1 MVRRLVF
8 VAVLLACVSPA
19 GHAHPPGRVAG
30 PTIEDLIGLVDLGT
44 VHGELAL
51 SPDGANI
58 AVFERRANLAR
69 NDYDYTLVIVPT
81 RGGPPRPIADG
92 GGFIRHASDGRRTG
106 GPADRTPV
114 WSPDSQ
120 WVAFIAEREGRAEVW
135 RAHIDS
141 GRTERFAAL
150 DGDVTNLKWLSDG
163 RLLVDMGPTRAALAQ
178 DEEQDADFGYRADD
192 RFSPIFSL
200 NRMPRSDVESVVVD
214 ASGRVE
220 AIDATVRAALVAT
233 ENALLPVI
241 APQPGAPAVQAPP
254 REVRV
259 NRDGQTL
266 RCSTGLCEGDIRSPM
281 LLANGDVAFLRFSGF
296 ARAET
301 GIVIWTPET
310 AALRHLPLDQDR
322 LACVAGREIYCL
334 RESTWRPRE
343 LIAVDP
349 STSATR
355 VLYNANPSWSRFT
368 RPRVERIDFT
378 DQRGLESYAHLVY
391 PAGYRPGRR
400 YPLVIVQYRSH
411 GFLRGGTGGDYPI
424 YPYAARGY
432 FVLSVE
438 RPDDLVRQ
446 TQVDATTFF
455 VEQNLSGEENRM
467 KLDALDA
474 FLAELEQRGLIDP
487 ERIAITGLSDG
498 SETLYL
504 ALMRRHFAA
513 AIVSTQPTER
523 SAWWLQ
529 AETVRASLR
538 RYGDVVPWTQ
548 AEPWRTW
555 WSTNAISEQS
565 SVIGTP
571 LLFNIGHSE
580 AMGAMELYV
589 RLREQRTPTEM
600 YLYPDAYHL
609 KWRPLQVLA
618 SQERGMAWIDFWLR
632 DVEVEDPRDAERIAR
647 WRALRQAAPTAHE
660 AP

>member
-1 MVRRLVF
+1 MVKRLVL
-8 VAVLLACVSPA
+8 VAALLACVSPA
-19 GHAHPPGRVAG
+19 SHAQSPGVVAG

-58 AVFERRANLAR
+58 AVFERRANLTR
-69 NDYDYTLVIVPT
+69 NDYDYTLVLVPT
-81 RGGPPRPIADG
+81 PGGQPRAIADG
-92 GGFIRHASDGRRTG
+92 GGFIRHASEGRRTG
-106 GPADRTPV
+106 GPANRTPA

-135 RAHIDS
+135 RAHIDG
-141 GRTERFAAL
+141 GRTERLAAL
-150 DGDVTNLKWLSDG
+150 DGDVSDLTWLSDG
-163 RLLVDMGPTRAALAQ
+163 RLIVDMGPPRAALMQEAQ
-178 DEEQDADFGYRADD
+178 LDADFGYRADD

-200 NRMPRSDVESVVVD
+200 NRMPRGDVRSVLVD
-214 ASGRVE
+214 ASGQVE
-220 AIDATVRAALVAT
+220 TIDAAARTALIAA
-233 ENALLPVI
+233 ENAHRPVI

-259 NRDGQTL
+259 NRDGRIW
-266 RCSTGLCEGDIRSPM
+266 RCSTGLCDGDIRSPM

-310 AALRHLPLDQDR
+310 GALRHLPLDQDR
-322 LACVAGREIYCL
+322 LACIARREIYCL

-343 LIAVDP
+343 LIAIDP
-349 STSATR
+349 STGATR
-355 VLYNANPSWSRFT
+355 VLYNANPSWSRFA
-368 RPRVERIDFT
+368 RPRIERIDFT

-391 PAGYRPGRR
+391 PAGYRRGRR

-424 YPYAARGY
+424 YAYATRGY

-446 TQVDATTFF
+446 TQVDPTTFF

-467 KLDALDA
+467 KLDAIDA
-474 FLAELEQRGLIDP
+474 FLAELEQRRLIDT
-487 ERIAITGLSDG
+487 EQIAITGLSDG

-504 ALMRRHFAA
+504 ALLRRHFAA
-513 AIVSTQPTER
+513 AVVSTHPSER

-529 AETVRASLR
+529 SETVRASLR
-538 RYGDVVPWTQ
+538 RYGDVVPWTD
-548 AEPWRTW
+548 ANPWRSW
-555 WSTNAISEQS
+555 WNTNAISEQAS
-565 SVIGTP
+565 AIDTP

-589 RLREQRTPTEM
+589 RLREQRTPTEI

-632 DVEVEDPRDAERIAR
+632 GVEAADPRDGDRIAR
-647 WRALRQAAPTAHE
+647 WRALRQALPAAQAAP
-660 AP
+660 

>member
-1 MVRRLVF
+1 MVRRLVL
-8 VAVLLACVSPA
+8 VAALLACVSPA

-30 PTIEDLIGLVDLGT
+30 PTIEDMISLVDLGT

-69 NDYDYTLVIVPT
+69 NDYDYTLVLVPT

-114 WSPDSQ
+114 WAPDSQ
-120 WVAFIAEREGRAEVW
+120 WVAFIAEREGRAELW
-135 RAHIDS
+135 RAHIGG
-141 GRTERFAAL
+141 GRAAQVAAL
-150 DGDVTNLKWLSDG
+150 DGDVTNVMWLSDG
-163 RLLVDMGPTRAALAQ
+163 RLLVEMGPPRASLAH
-178 DEEQDADFGYRADD
+178 DEEQDTNFGYRADD
-192 RFSPIFSL
+192 RLSPIFSL
-200 NRMPRSDVESVVVD
+200 NRMPRGDVRTVLVD
-214 ASGRVE
+214 ASGHVE
-220 AIDATVRAALVAT
+220 AIDAAARTALVAD
-233 ENALLPVI
+233 EDALLPVI
-241 APQPGAPAVQAPP
+241 APRPGAPAVQAPP

-266 RCSTGLCEGDIRSPM
+266 RCSTGLCDGDIRSPM
-281 LLANGDVAFLRFSGF
+281 MLKIGDIAFLRFSGF

-310 AALRHLPLDQDR
+310 GALRHLPLDQDR
-322 LACVAGREIYCL
+322 LACVAGVEIYCL

-343 LIAVDP
+343 LIAVNP
-349 STSATR
+349 STGATR

-391 PAGYRPGRR
+391 PAGYRRGRR

-438 RPDDLVRQ
+438 RPDDFVRQ
-446 TQVDATTFF
+446 TQVDADTYF
-455 VEQNLSGEENRM
+455 VEQNLSDEEDRM
-467 KLDALDA
+467 KQEALDA
-474 FLAELEQRGLIDP
+474 FLSGLERLGLIDP
-487 ERIAITGLSDG
+487 RRIAITGLSDG
-498 SETLYL
+498 SETLYR
-504 ALMRRHFAA
+504 ALLRRHFAA
-513 AIVSTQPTER
+513 AIVSTHPSER

-529 AETVRASLR
+529 SEALRAHLR
-538 RYGDVVPWTQ
+538 RYGDIVPWTQ
-548 AEPWRTW
+548 SEPWRSW
-555 WSTNAISEQS
+555 WSTNSISEQS
-565 SVIGTP
+565 SAINTP

-589 RLREQRTPTEM
+589 RLREQHAPTEM

-632 DVEVEDPRDAERIAR
+632 GVEVEDPRDGERIAR
-647 WRALRQAAPTAHE
+647 WRALRQAAQTAE
-660 AP
+660 AAP